1 MYTVNILFHAKLFH
15 LNGRNEFI
23 WFVLISQVQ
32 HDKREIVLEKF
43 PEGIDTMTP
52 LNEFSDIQS
61 EAELKFNKNK
71 SLKLLNPNE
80 ESSKNVNSITEKK

>member
-1 MYTVNILFHAKLFH
+1 
-15 LNGRNEFI
+15 
-23 WFVLISQVQ
+23 
-32 HDKREIVLEKF
+32 
-43 PEGIDTMTP
+43 MTP